1 MRRGYKKLLAAGLG
15 LSLALGSLSGCGT
28 DAGPQ
33 TAITE
38 TADGTEQAQSDGE
51 VVSFPLPGASEESEI
66 YVEPIPDIADDFIR
80 GMDASAVLAEENS
93 GVTYYNY
100 AGEEQDVF
108 MTLAQSGV
116 NYIRL
121 RVWNDPYDENGNG
134 YGGGNNDVATAIE
147 LGRRA
152 TKYGM
157 KVCIDFHYS
166 DFWADPKR
174 QHAPKAWE
182 GMSAQEKCDALYNFT
197 KDSLRE
203 ILDAGVDVGMVQ
215 VGNEINNGMAGE
227 TLAPTVMNLLV
238 SGSRAVREISE
249 EYGRDIQIV
258 LHYTNIEEADK
269 IDNIALNL
277 LNFGVDY
284 DIFGLSYYPFWDGTN
299 ENMQAVAR
307 NIQEKYGKKVV
318 IAETSYCYTSEDG
331 DGTANSLAG
340 TDDLVDGYAATVQS
354 QATMIRD
361 ICAAANEAGVIGVF
375 YWEGTWIPV
384 GDAAADNSP
393 IWEKYGSGW
402 ASSYASDYDPDDAG
416 LYYGGCSWDN
426 QAMFDFDG
434 YPLPSL
440 NVFKYLKYGATAPPA
455 IDSIPEVYAS
465 CDVGGTLTLP
475 DKVDVIYNDRSANT
489 KAAVTW
495 DEAQIAAIDTSAGG
509 SYDVTGTLEDG
520 AEVTAHVEVKMINH
534 VKNPSFEEADTSMWK
549 VTYAGEND
557 PTDFQEKADDAYTGS
572 MAYHFWSEDSDM
584 EFAIEQELTDLEPG
598 TYRLCVYAQGGD
610 VSDDCEMELYAV
622 VDGEEIK
629 EPFMVAGWANWQNPT
644 ISDIKVTDG
653 AMTIGV
659 RMKCN
664 AKSWGTVDD
673 FTLNRVSDL

>member
-1 MRRGYKKLLAAGLG
+1 MSRNYRKI
-15 LSLALGSLSGCGT
+15 LALGALIGLCASVTAGCG
-28 DAGPQ
+28 AGGGQQAPAGEQTEQ
-33 TAITE
+33 TAGE
-38 TADGTEQAQSDGE
+38 AQADEE
-51 VVSFPLPGASEESEI
+51 VMTFPLPTAAEESEI

-80 GMDASAVLAEENS
+80 GMDASSVLAEENS
-93 GVTYYNY
+93 GVVYYNE

-134 YGGGNNDVATAIE
+134 YGGGNNDLATAIE
-147 LGRRA
+147 LGKRA

-182 GMSAQEKCDALYNFT
+182 GMSAQEKYDALYDFT
-197 KDSLRE
+197 KDSLRQL
-203 ILDAGVDVGMVQ
+203 LDAGVDVGMVQ

-299 ENMQAVAR
+299 ENMQAVAK
-307 NIQEKYGKKVV
+307 NLQEKYGKKVV

-340 TDDLVDGYAATVQS
+340 TDDLVEGYAATVQS

-361 ICAAANEAGVIGVF
+361 ICAAANEAGVMGIF
-375 YWEGTWIPV
+375 YWEGVWIPV
-384 GDAAADNSP
+384 GEPTADNSP

-402 ASSYASDYDPDDAG
+402 ASSYAADYDPDDAG

-434 YPLPSL
+434 HPLPSL
-440 NVFKYLKYGATAPPA
+440 NVFKYLKYGATAPLA
-455 IDSIPEVYAS
+455 IDAVPEVYAS

-475 DKVDVIYNDRSANT
+475 EEVDVIYNDRSANT
-489 KAAVTW
+489 KVPVSW
-495 DEAQIAAIDTSAGG
+495 DEAQIAAVDTQTGG
-509 SYDVTGTLEDG
+509 NYDVAGKLEDG
-520 AEVTAHVEVKMINH
+520 TEITAHVEVRMMNH

-549 VTYAGEND
+549 VAYAGDDN
-557 PTDFQEKADDAYTGS
+557 PTDFQEKADDAYTGT

-584 EFAIEQELTDLEPG
+584 DFSIEQELTDLEPG
-598 TYRLCVYAQGGD
+598 TYQLSVYAQGGD

-622 VDGEEIK
+622 VNGEEVT

-644 ISDIKVTDG
+644 IPDIEVTDG
-653 AMTIGV
+653 SLVIGV

-664 AKSWGTVDD
+664 ARSWGTVDD
-673 FTLNRVSDL
+673 FTLNRISD